1 MQTFQLSGINYKNYA
16 LNIIRLFIKIKTI
29 INFLFSIL
37 RLRFFW
43 TLRFCFSVYYLEL
56 FMAADTRYYIPQSLH
71 ILQLH
76 HLKLVRHGL
85 ARQLLLLCDVPQ
97 HPFLPLVSE
106 YKFQW

>member
-1 MQTFQLSGINYKNYA
+1 
-16 LNIIRLFIKIKTI
+16 
-29 INFLFSIL
+29 
-37 RLRFFW
+37 
-43 TLRFCFSVYYLEL
+43 
-56 FMAADTRYYIPQSLH
+56 MAADNRYYIHQSLH
-71 ILQLH
+71 ILQLP